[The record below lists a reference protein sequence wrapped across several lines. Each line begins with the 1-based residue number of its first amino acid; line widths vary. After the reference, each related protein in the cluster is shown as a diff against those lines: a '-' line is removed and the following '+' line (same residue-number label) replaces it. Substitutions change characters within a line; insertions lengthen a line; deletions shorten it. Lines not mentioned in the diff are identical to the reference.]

1 MLENVSEQARECY
14 AHAEYCGR
22 KAAAQTDP
30 LLKGDYLKLE
40 QHWLTLARSF
50 DFSERLDQFAR
61 RKQTSGDPPPVRK
74 NEKSAQG

>member
-14 AHAEYCGR
+14 AHAEYCAR

-30 LLKGDYLKLE
+30 LLKQDYFDLE

-50 DFSERLDQFAR
+50 EFSERLDQFSRSQQA
-61 RKQTSGDPPPVRK
+61 SGDPRLRN
-74 NEKSAQG
+74 NEKSAEG